1 MTTKHILGP
10 ALFAGL
16 LAGTSVPAA
25 AADDNVDEP
34 PMKLEYD
41 RTSREAP
48 VVPLAGTCAIH
59 VVAARDDRQNK
70 ETIGARL
77 GGALVA
83 GDAGSWVSDG
93 LHQLKDFGFDVRD
106 ADEQTTPQEGV
117 VVRTSLTRAYTWQIG
132 LKLFSMVALKVQF
145 ADRNGT
151 LQEKRY
157 RAHGDKTNMWGAA
170 SEYVTTLNYGLNN
183 LLPAMA
189 KDLVSLCKGNKVEA
203 YTYAAPE
210 PVVVKK

>member
-1 MTTKHILGP
+1 MTTRHRIATVL
-10 ALFAGL
+10 LTCL
-16 LAGTSVPAA
+16 LAGTSVHAV
-25 AADDNVDEP
+25 AADESGDEP
-34 PMKLEYD
+34 PMNIEYD
-41 RTSREAP
+41 RSSREAP
-48 VVPLAGTCAIH
+48 AVPLAGTCPIH

-77 GGALVA
+77 GGALVT
-83 GDAGSWVSDG
+83 GDAGRWVSDG
-93 LHQLKDFGFDVRD
+93 LRQLKDFGFEVRD
-106 ADEQTTPQEGV
+106 ADDQTTVQEGV

-145 ADRNGT
+145 ADRNGV

-189 KDLVSLCKGNKVEA
+189 RDLVSLCKGNKVEA